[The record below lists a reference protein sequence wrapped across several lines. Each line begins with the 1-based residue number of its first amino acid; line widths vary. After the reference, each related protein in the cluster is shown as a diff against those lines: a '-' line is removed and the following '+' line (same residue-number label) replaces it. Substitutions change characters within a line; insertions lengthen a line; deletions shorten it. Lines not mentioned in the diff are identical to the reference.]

1 MYMYVYWYLYYEYKV
16 RGKTHCARAH
26 KCGKLEMQST
36 KIVSEDL
43 H

>member
-1 MYMYVYWYLYYEYKV
+1 MYMYVYWYLYYEYEV
-16 RGKTHCARAH
+16 QGKTHCARAH
-26 KCGKLEMQST
+26 KRGKLETQST